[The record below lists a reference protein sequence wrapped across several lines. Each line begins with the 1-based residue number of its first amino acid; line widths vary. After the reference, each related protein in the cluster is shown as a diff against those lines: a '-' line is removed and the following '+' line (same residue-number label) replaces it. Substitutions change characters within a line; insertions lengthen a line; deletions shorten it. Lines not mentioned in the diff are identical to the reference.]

1 MVETMRF
8 VSLIYV
14 DRSTNQWVV
23 RDREGRLWIVPLTE
37 DPWEHRL
44 PFHPTEDTE
53 LEPVPGH
60 YKSLVGVP
68 F

>member
-1 MVETMRF
+1 MLAIRNRVIAIF
-8 VSLIYV
+8 V
-14 DRSTNQWVV
+14 DRSAQQ
-23 RDREGRLWIVPLTE
+23 WIVKDADGNFWAVHSGE
-37 DPWEHRL
+37 NAWNHRE

-60 YKSLVGVP
+60 YKYLFHLP